1 MLTFEQW
8 NDAIIRYFTDG
19 EKEGAAIFLDISEE
33 RLTEIGVAYLSEGN
47 PPPPNWAGDFKMAVR
62 HKCTGLASNGQ
73 REVRLHRIDGFD
85 SAQAGSKPSGVAF
98 LALMALAA
106 YNMAEDE
113 VVAEHNYFTRLRQL
127 LNIPGDKRPH
137 GMPAGDEER
146 LWVEWGWWLTR
157 EGFTVTARQGSGSQQ
172 YVSYPLTQPLLRR
185 ADRERLFGWFKEHNY
200 PAGLDQARVG
210 GRLRRDVRNIGG
222 KHLREVLGD
231 SGVQRLEAVNLALF
245 EVYQEWLEAGRPATP
260 SLHRLSAIGMHRAAS
275 PGLVAGLYR
284 EVGDVFS
291 GQVDYYLY
299 PQQPRRVRVNGTPAV
314 LHQGNRLELKTE
326 RAGWYWPLWE
336 WPLDAKIL
344 NEGVKYELEGVAQ
357 LDHLVLPDRE
367 FWLLVPDPSCPT
379 NNLYATWQDNAD
391 LGTTFILLCKAELK
405 PQLEE
410 LRNTEKLT
418 WQGQPRPLAKL
429 PGWLEYVGVQVIS
442 ENWAGATIEN
452 KDLFEALRPKTS
464 LGLAI
469 TGGIRLAERDSW
481 LEGCEPQITIVAFA
495 EKARLEIRLVN
506 PQNVTTLPQ
515 STILHSMA
523 ELGNVLNLS
532 GKADLGEVDT
542 NKPIK
547 IEWPGASEYIV
558 EANCGTDFI
567 EKIVIIR
574 AWQDLEL
581 MPVEPQAQMGLR
593 IGTARLLG
601 PLVEETLL
609 V

>member
-33 RLTEIGVAYLSEGN
+33 RLTEIGLAYLSEES
-47 PPPPNWAGDFKMAVR
+47 PPPPNWADDFKVAVR
-62 HKCTGLASNGQ
+62 SKCTGLASNGQ
-73 REVRLHRIDGFD
+73 REVRLYRIPRFN
-85 SAQAGSKPSGVAF
+85 SEQAGNKPSGVAF

-106 YNMAEDE
+106 HNMAEDE
-113 VVAEHNYFTRLRQL
+113 EAADHNYFTRLRQL
-127 LNIPGDKRPH
+127 LNISGNKRPP

-146 LWVEWGWWLTR
+146 LWKEWERWLTR

-172 YVSYPLTQPLLRR
+172 YISYPLSQPLLRR
-185 ADRERLFGWFKEHNY
+185 ADRERLFAWFKEHNY
-200 PAGLDQARVG
+200 QAGLDQARLG
-210 GRLRRDVRNIGG
+210 GRLRRNVRYIGG

-231 SGVQRLEAVNLALF
+231 SGVQRLEAINLVLF
-245 EVYQEWLEAGRPATP
+245 EVYQDWLEAGRPAKLF
-260 SLHRLSAIGMHRAAS
+260 LHRSAAS
-275 PGLVAGLYR
+275 GLHRTTASSLVAGLYR

-299 PQQPRRVRVNGTPAV
+299 PPQPRRVRVSGTPAV
-314 LHQGNRLELKTE
+314 LHQGDRIELETE
-326 RAGWYWPLWE
+326 RGGWYWPLWD
-336 WPLDAKIL
+336 WPLNAKTL
-344 NEGVKYELEGVAQ
+344 DEGVKYELEGVSQ
-357 LDHLVLPDRE
+357 LDHLILPARE
-367 FWLLVPDPSCPT
+367 FWLLVPDPNCPT

-391 LGTTFILLCKAELK
+391 LGTPFILLCKDELSAQIE
-405 PQLEE
+405 QLRKDE
-410 LRNTEKLT
+410 RLT

-464 LGLAI
+464 LGLVV
-469 TGGIRLAERDSW
+469 TGGVRLVERDSW

-495 EKARLEIRLVN
+495 EKASLEVRLVN
-506 PQNVTTLPQ
+506 PQSVTTLPQ
-515 STILHSMA
+515 STVLHSMT

-532 GKADLGEVDT
+532 GKVDLGEVDT

-547 IEWPGASEYIV
+547 IEWPGMGEYIV
-558 EANCGTDFI
+558 EANCGADFI
-567 EKIVIIR
+567 EKTIIIR

-581 MPVEPQAQMGLR
+581 PSIEPQAQMGLR
-593 IGTARLLG
+593 IGSARLLG
-601 PLVEETLL
+601 PLVEETSLI
-609 V
+609 